1 MQVNGLSGAGSKT
14 AGIKMAQKMDS
25 FSINIKN
32 EIARKQKEQ
41 QEISSNKSLSAE
53 EKMKKRQ
60 EIQRQINDLY
70 NQLRQHQI
78 EQRREKQQAEMSAG
92 NNRAAANEDKQTAGL
107 SQASMES
114 MISADSAMAQAKVQG
129 RAVTGMEGRIRGLK
143 AEIRQD
149 AGSGS
154 SVKKK
159 QEELEKLEQK
169 KLSASASQMNTLG
182 TLYQKKKRMRIR
194 KLPVPS
200 QNASIGKRQVILL
213 KAEQVIRETANLCR
227 DFGAKEVILY
237 GSRAKETARER
248 SDIDI
253 AVTGVKDFDALVE
266 EVENL
271 PTLYSVDMVNM
282 DTCKNQLL
290 LEDIRQYGR
299 KI

>member
-1 MQVNGLSGAGSKT
+1 
-14 AGIKMAQKMDS
+14 
-25 FSINIKN
+25 
-32 EIARKQKEQ
+32 
-41 QEISSNKSLSAE
+41 
-53 EKMKKRQ
+53 
-60 EIQRQINDLY
+60 
-70 NQLRQHQI
+70 
-78 EQRREKQQAEMSAG
+78 
-92 NNRAAANEDKQTAGL
+92 
-107 SQASMES
+107 
-114 MISADSAMAQAKVQG
+114 
-129 RAVTGMEGRIRGLK
+129 
-143 AEIRQD
+143 
-149 AGSGS
+149 
-154 SVKKK
+154 
-159 QEELEKLEQK
+159 
-169 KLSASASQMNTLG
+169 
-182 TLYQKKKRMRIR
+182 MRIR

-282 DTCKNQLL
+282 YTCKNQLL